1 MLLVSRG
8 GGGGEEGGAEESTLW
23 KVARIPTRT
32 RPARVREGLHSSDP
46 DRQRDGL
53 VDLD

>member
-8 GGGGEEGGAEESTLW
+8 GGGGVAEESTLW
-23 KVARIPTRT
+23 K
-32 RPARVREGLHSSDP
+32 ARVREGLHSSDP
-46 DRQRDGL
+46 GRQRDGL